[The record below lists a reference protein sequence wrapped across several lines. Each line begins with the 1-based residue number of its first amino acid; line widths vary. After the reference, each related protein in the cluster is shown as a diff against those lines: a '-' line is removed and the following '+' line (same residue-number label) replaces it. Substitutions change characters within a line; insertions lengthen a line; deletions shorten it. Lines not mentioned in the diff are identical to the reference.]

1 MAGRNKNKELIRQIG
16 MNPDKPDSFQFT
28 NEPLMNN
35 LFLWSQEKIEFHDL
49 IQNFFG
55 VKVRTKLAAILLDLD
70 VNNWIGIGASWQ
82 HDNQSGQ
89 IRVDAKLTEFL
100 LNNAFGESTTNYP
113 FNIKKLTQLELNL
126 LQTFLGK
133 IESRM
138 KEFWEVD
145 TKHSYLMDF
154 IYLVWLVESDEK
166 ELGRIAFGIPA
177 AFKPKKATIEEN
189 AELTS
194 HIDIKKLANTGIK
207 VPVDSEIG
215 TTKLSFNEIKSFETD
230 DLVIFEDSDISRFN
244 WHLGEIGLVLP
255 EEDHPVFLKDV
266 NNIEE
271 LADEMIKTTK
281 NYDDDPLSS
290 LPLELSAEFQ
300 KVLIP
305 LKQVLELK
313 SGGVLPLGSVLD
325 SELVLTAQ
333 GKPVAKGELVIV
345 GNQFGMRITDLLIS
359 TKKSAKGS
367 GSSVEIEDLL
377 NEPQKQEK
385 SKGERTSSFED
396 ELKDLEEM

>member
-1 MAGRNKNKELIRQIG
+1 MARNKNKELIRQIG
-16 MNPDKPDSFQFT
+16 INPDKPDSFQSS

-35 LFLWSQEKIEFHDL
+35 LFLWSQEKIEFQDL
-49 IQNFFG
+49 IQSFFG
-55 VKVRTKLAAILLDLD
+55 VKVRTKLVAILLDLD

-82 HDNQSGQ
+82 HNNQNGQ
-89 IRVDAKLTEFL
+89 IRIDSKLTEFL

-113 FNIKKLTQLELNL
+113 FNIKKLTQLELNI
-126 LQTFLGK
+126 LQTFLGQ
-133 IESRM
+133 IENRM

-145 TKHSYLMDF
+145 AKHPHLMDL
-154 IYLVWLVESDEK
+154 IYLVWLVESDEG
-166 ELGRIAFGIPA
+166 ELGRICFGIPA
-177 AFKPKKATIEEN
+177 TFKPKKSTNKEN
-189 AELTS
+189 VDFSEQ
-194 HIDIKKLANTGIK
+194 IDLRKLANTGIK
-207 VPVDSEIG
+207 VPIELQVG
-215 TTKLSFNEIKSFETD
+215 TTRLSFKEIRSLELD
-230 DLVIFEDSDISRFN
+230 DLVIFEDSDISRFY

-255 EEDHPVFLKDV
+255 EEDHPIFLKEV

-281 NYDDDPLSS
+281 NHDEDPLSS

-300 KVLIP
+300 KVFIP

-325 SELVLTAQ
+325 SELILTAQ

-359 TKKSAKGS
+359 TKKSSKGS
-367 GSSVEIEDLL
+367 GVEIEDLIT
-377 NEPQKQEK
+377 EPPGKQDKPRGEK
-385 SKGERTSSFED
+385 GGSFED

>member
-1 MAGRNKNKELIRQIG
+1 MKKSKNKELIRQIG
-16 MNPDKPDSFQFT
+16 MNPEKPDSFQLS

-35 LFLWSQEKIEFHDL
+35 LFLWSQEKIEFQDL

-55 VKVRTKLAAILLDLD
+55 VKVRTQLVAILLDLD
-70 VNNWIGIGASWQ
+70 VNNWVGVGASWQ
-82 HDNQSGQ
+82 HNNQDGQ
-89 IRVDAKLTEFL
+89 IRIDAKLTEFL

-113 FNIKKLTQLELNL
+113 FSIKKLTQLELNI

-133 IESRM
+133 LEGRM
-138 KEFWEVD
+138 KELWEVD
-145 TKHSYLMDF
+145 NQHPYLMDL
-154 IYLVWLVESDEK
+154 IYLVWLVESDEG
-166 ELGRIAFGIPA
+166 ELGRMAFGIPA
-177 AFKPKKATIEEN
+177 AFKPKKNQNEEN
-189 AELTS
+189 LDLSTK
-194 HIDIKKLANTGIK
+194 IDIRKLANTGIK
-207 VPVDSEIG
+207 VPVGFKVG
-215 TTKLSFNEIKSFETD
+215 TTKLSFNEIKSFESD
-230 DLVIFEDSDISRFN
+230 DLVIFEDSDVSRFY

-255 EEDHPVFLKDV
+255 EEDHPVFFKEV

-271 LADEMIKTTK
+271 LANEMIKTTK

-345 GNQFGMRITDLLIS
+345 GNQFGMRITDLLIA
-359 TKKSAKGS
+359 TKKSSKNPGS
-367 GSSVEIEDLL
+367 GVEIEDLL
-377 NEPQKQEK
+377 NEPVKQEK
-385 SKGERTSSFED
+385 PQGERISSFED